1 MIKKALQRLTVAL
14 LVTAMLV
21 GAAYFCLR
29 LYSTPLEQQF
39 LSLTGELQVR
49 ARGVRTGLQD
59 IVQSDFSSMSQVK
72 EDGARIDAIVTR
84 LRQAY
89 GSGGSLVSLVVPAG
103 DVGKLVAA
111 WGDMHKR
118 LDGLLINQTV
128 LERVD
133 RSFVRLDDATQSIM
147 AHSQTIVR
155 ILAHKHAPARVISL
169 ASRQLLL
176 AQRINSHLH
185 LILRPTVDF
194 TQTADY
200 SAVVKDTSL
209 FERTLEAL
217 LNGDTAMGVMRL
229 TGTDAAKE
237 LRATGDLFRDMSN
250 EVGKIMEAA
259 PVLLDVHR
267 TADDLLTASGDF
279 GRAAARLS
287 NAMIDYQARHDTTF
301 VAIYLLGVAA
311 VSVLS
316 LYGLA
321 VYRAFK
327 NQLEFTTA
335 QSLRYKDVV
344 NRMRQSLEHLARGD
358 ITLGDVEMREGME
371 GVITPFNQAT
381 GRIRQTVNV
390 IKTRAMDLPPLIE
403 RIESAVAGMDL
414 ASSRQIEETTAAS
427 GTMNR
432 LLPAMENLSRQAAD
446 ALRAL
451 EALKADCAASRGFI
465 GEAEAHINAMQVPAP
480 AVGSMPSAGHINAL
494 LDQVSQLSK
503 GVEQLSVMVLHLI
516 IKAHGVSQQEHEPV
530 PYANNALQIAH
541 QCSEAA
547 DQLNSGLMELRGAA
561 GEAPAAEK
569 LQGEVPAAQLRLLGE
584 ADVRL
589 SLADSAI
596 AQINAVLHDMPQLL
610 NQQGVAVLSVSD
622 DMDKIHEYT
631 MELSN
636 GTADVS
642 RAIKHI
648 TESADQIRRE
658 IDQYKIIQ

>member
-465 GEAEAHINAMQVPAP
+465 GEAEAHINAMQLPAP

-561 GEAPAAEK
+561 GEAPAPEK
-569 LQGEVPAAQLRLLGE
+569 LQGEVPAAQLRRLGE

-589 SLADSAI
+589 SLVDSAI

-610 NQQGVAVLSVSD
+610 NQQGAAVLSVSD

-648 TESADQIRRE
+648 TESVDQIRRE